1 MYTITVHTQEIKDT
15 LFNKS
20 VNKSHLNVTGV
31 KTFLKPK
38 YVCRH
43 EHIYTREKPY
53 KCQFCE
59 KRFSKKD
66 YFICHK
72 CILCLLVDLIQIP
85 SQETIF

>member
-1 MYTITVHTQEIKDT
+1 MQILWERISPKQYYAIT
-15 LFNKS
+15 
-20 VNKSHLNVTGV
+20 VNKSHLNV
-31 KTFLKPK
+31 
-38 YVCRH
+38 
-43 EHIYTREKPY
+43 TREKPY

>member
-1 MYTITVHTQEIKDT
+1 MQILWERISPKQYYAII
-15 LFNKS
+15 
-20 VNKSHLNVTGV
+20 VNKSHLNVTV
-31 KTFLKPK
+31 EKKFFKKK
-38 YVCRH
+38 YLSRH
-43 EHIYTREKPY
+43 ENTYTREKPY